1 MRKISPDLGVLLLLA
16 AGGFLGFLGQP
27 PLFDWDEINFAEA
40 AREMLSSGNF
50 LQVQVNYQPFW
61 EKPPL
66 FFWMQALSM
75 SWFGVGEYAARFPN
89 AIMGILTIFVL
100 YREGSRWRNQ
110 LFGRLVSLFY
120 LATLLPT
127 IYFKTGIIDPTFN
140 FFILLGLMSIFKFDE
155 QSRQPD
161 QKASSQL
168 AWKAGLW
175 IGLATLTKGPV
186 AMLVTGLIYGLY
198 KAIWHK
204 MKLPW
209 LGVLYFVIGWFL
221 TIGVWYGVETAVHG
235 PWFVTEFIAYQF
247 DLFSKDVAGHAQPFF
262 YHPIVFLLGCFPIAA
277 FTFRAMGLK
286 GGTDREVMIR
296 RVMTIW
302 FWVIMVLFSI
312 VKTKIVHYSSLV
324 YYPAAFLAADLVY
337 RWIQEKTKPMWD
349 TWVLLAIGAVVWGLA
364 PSLLNFAVDNLPY
377 FAGNTKD
384 PIAAAAMLAEVQW
397 SGWEWTIGAGYLICI
412 LIFFMRLY
420 QGSYLKGLWLQAS
433 ATLVFVNLLYVFVAP
448 NIGAH
453 IQGAPQRFYSDL
465 KDKDVYLLPARYK
478 SYLPYFYAAS
488 KPPIESD
495 VYNNDWLINGEIDK
509 DVYLSVQSH
518 REDEAFH
525 QQFRNFERLYE
536 EEGFVFYIRKKR
548 PVWLRE

>member
-1 MRKISPDLGVLLLLA
+1 MRKISPDLRVLLLLA

-40 AREMLSSGNF
+40 AREMITTGNF

-89 AIMGILTIFVL
+89 AIIGILTIFAL
-100 YREGSRWRNQ
+100 YCEGSRWRDQ

-140 FFILLGLMSIFKFDE
+140 FFILLGLMSIFRFDE
-155 QSRQPD
+155 QSRTPETPN
-161 QKASSQL
+161 SGQL

-209 LGVLYFVIGWFL
+209 LGILYFVLGWFL
-221 TIGVWYGVETAVHG
+221 TIGIWYGVETAVHG
-235 PWFVTEFIAYQF
+235 PWFVTEFISYQF
-247 DLFSKDVAGHAQPFF
+247 DLFSKDVAGHAQPFY
-262 YHPIVFLLGCFPIAA
+262 YHPIVFLLGCFPVAA

-337 RWIQEKTKPMWD
+337 RWMKENIRPKWD
-349 TWVLLAIGAVVWGLA
+349 TWVLLGIGAIVWGLA

-377 FAGNTKD
+377 LAARLSD
-384 PIAAAAMLAEVQW
+384 PIASAALLADVPW

-412 LIFFMRLY
+412 IIFFMRIY
-420 QGSYLKGLWLQAS
+420 QGEYLKGLWLQAA

-448 NIGAH
+448 KIGTH
-453 IQGAPQRFYSDL
+453 VQGAPQRFYTDL
-465 KDKDVYLLPARYK
+465 KDKEVYVLPARYK
-478 SYLPYFYAAS
+478 SYLPYFYAES
-488 KPPIESD
+488 KPPFDLS
-495 VYNNDWLINGEIDK
+495 VYTNDWLINGEIDK
-509 DVYLSVQSH
+509 DVYLSVQTH

-525 QQFRNFERLYE
+525 QQFRTFERLYE
-536 EEGFVFYIRKKR
+536 EDGFVFYIRKKH